1 MSNFRKLP
9 TASSCPDV
17 DWFKDLP
24 LPEGRTFVCTGREKI
39 KLDQIERTN
48 EQGQVVNIA
57 RELGTNKENVQD
69 LANNI
74 KINGVLLD
82 AQPPFVGTNFQL
94 FDGFTRTEGILG
106 MGLEYWVFNVVR
118 PKEGFTWSDVWD
130 EIGLGANNHP
140 PSKSATRGDFSKA
153 LARWVAIQEQEPTQG
168 QCVDWINNIPHSFSQ
183 EIVTNIA
190 EKVLK
195 TQRAINT
202 VESVDSK
209 GVVSK
214 VRQEMD
220 TLTNRVDIIPFN
232 VSGNTT
238 YFKRAAFDVLES
250 ISNPKK
256 DMRIGVGYTKDIP
269 AEEMNAVREEGLKKI
284 EEINDLFEAAFQVRM
299 KRGANFK
306 LLDISYMMPQ
316 IIDVETSLIPVER
329 DHTITIKSGKARMV
343 TE

>member
-1 MSNFRKLP
+1 MPKFRTLP

-17 DWFKDLP
+17 DWFENLP

-39 KLDQIERTN
+39 KLDHIERTN
-48 EQGQVVNIA
+48 AAGQVVNIA

-94 FDGFTRTEGILG
+94 FDGFTRIEGIIG

-140 PSKSATRGDFSKA
+140 PSKAATRGDFSKA
-153 LARWVAIQEQEPTQG
+153 LARWIAIQEQEPTQG

-190 EKVLK
+190 QKQLK
-195 TQRAINT
+195 TQRASKSCESFDAKSVTST
-202 VESVDSK
+202 VK
-209 GVVSK
+209 QK
-214 VRQEMD
+214 LN
-220 TLTNRVDIIPFN
+220 LTNRSEVLPFN
-232 VSGNTT
+232 LSGNST
-238 YFKRAAFDVLES
+238 YLKRTAFEVLES
-250 ISNPKK
+250 ISNPKTSE
-256 DMRIGVGYTKDIP
+256 RVGVGFVQKIP
-269 AEEMNAVREEGLKKI
+269 AEEIHRVREEGLKSI
-284 EEINDLFEAAFQVRM
+284 EKINDLFEAAFQVRM
-299 KRGANFK
+299 KRGDNFK
-306 LLDISYMMPQ
+306 LLDIKYMMPQ
-316 IIDVETSLIPVER
+316 IIDVETSLIHVE
-329 DHTITIKSGKARMV
+329 K

>member
-48 EQGQVVNIA
+48 AEGQVVNIA

-74 KINGVLLD
+74 KIKGVLLD
-82 AQPPFVGTNFQL
+82 AQPPFVGSNYQL
-94 FDGFTRTEGILG
+94 FDGFTRTEAIIG
-106 MGLEYWVFNVVR
+106 MSLEYWVFNVVE
-118 PKEGFTWSDVWD
+118 PKEGFSWSDVWD
-130 EIGLGANNHP
+130 EVGLGANDHP
-140 PSKSATRGDFSKA
+140 PSKSATRGDFTKS
-153 LARWVAIQEQEPTQG
+153 LARWVANQEQEPTQG

-195 TQRAINT
+195 TQRAANT

-209 GVVSK
+209 GVISK
-214 VRQEMD
+214 VRQEKD

-250 ISNPKK
+250 ISNPNK
-256 DMRIGVGYTKDIP
+256 DMRIGVGYTKGIP
-269 AEEMNAVREEGLKKI
+269 AEEMNAVREEGLKRI
-284 EEINDLFEAAFQVRM
+284 EEINDLFEAAFQLRM
-299 KRGANFK
+299 ERGANFK

-316 IIDVETSLIPVER
+316 IIDVESSLIPVER
-329 DHTITIKSGKARMV
+329 DHTITTKSGKARMV

>member
-9 TASSCPDV
+9 TVSSCPDV

-24 LPEGRTFVCTGREKI
+24 LPTGRTFVCTGREKI

-48 EQGQVVNIA
+48 AEGQVVNIA

-82 AQPPFVGTNFQL
+82 AQPPFVGTNDRL
-94 FDGFTRTEGILG
+94 FDGFTRTEAIMG
-106 MGLEYWVFNVVR
+106 MSLEYWVFNVVE

-153 LARWVAIQEQEPTQG
+153 LARWVSIQEQEPTQG

-190 EKVLK
+190 QKELK
-195 TQRAINT
+195 TQRAKSS

-220 TLTNRVDIIPFN
+220 TLTNRVDVIPFN

-238 YFKRAAFDVLES
+238 YFKRATFDVLES
-250 ISNPKK
+250 ISNHKK

-329 DHTITIKSGKARMV
+329 DHTITTKSGKARMV

>member
-24 LPEGRTFVCTGREKI
+24 LPTGRTFVCTGREKI

-48 EQGQVVNIA
+48 AEGQVVNIS

-82 AQPPFVGTNFQL
+82 AQPPFVGTNDRL
-94 FDGFTRTEGILG
+94 FDGFTRTEAIIG
-106 MGLEYWVFNVVR
+106 MSLEYWVFNVVE

-190 EKVLK
+190 QKELK
-195 TQRAINT
+195 TQRAANT

-209 GVVSK
+209 CVISK
-214 VRQEMD
+214 VRQEKN

-238 YFKRAAFDVLES
+238 YFKRATFDVLES

-256 DMRIGVGYTKDIP
+256 NMRIGVGYTKDIP

-284 EEINDLFEAAFQVRM
+284 EEINDLFEAAFQLRM

-316 IIDVETSLIPVER
+316 IIDVESSLIPVER
-329 DHTITIKSGKARMV
+329 DHTITTKSGKARMV

>member
-1 MSNFRKLP
+1 MSPNNFRKLP

-24 LPEGRTFVCTGREKI
+24 LPKGRTFVCTGREKI

-82 AQPPFVGTNFQL
+82 AQPPFVGTNDRL
-94 FDGFTRTEGILG
+94 FDGFTRTEAIIG
-106 MGLEYWVFNVVR
+106 MGLEYWVFNVVK
-118 PKEGFTWSDVWD
+118 PKKGFSWSEVWD

-168 QCVDWINNIPHSFSQ
+168 QCVDWINNIAHSFSS
-183 EIVTNIA
+183 EIVSNIA
-190 EKVLK
+190 KGVLNNE
-195 TQRAINT
+195 RARQSM
-202 VESVDSK
+202 ESVDPK
-209 GVVSK
+209 DVIARVSN
-214 VRQEMD
+214 EENF
-220 TLTNRVDIIPFN
+220 TNRVEIIPIN
-232 VSGNTT
+232 ISGNDT
-238 YFKRAAFDVLES
+238 YVKRAIFQALKAV
-250 ISNPKK
+250 SNPKK
-256 DMRIGVGYTKDIP
+256 DMIRGVGYLKGVP
-269 AEEMNAVREEGLKKI
+269 AEKAEETRKEG
-284 EEINDLFEAAFQVRM
+284 M
-299 KRGANFK
+299 K
-306 LLDISYMMPQ
+306 LLDEYNDMFEEAFQQRLKVGAKYRLIDVDYIYPQ
-316 IIDVETSLIPVER
+316 IIDVETSLIPVE
-329 DHTITIKSGKARMV
+329 K

>member
-24 LPEGRTFVCTGREKI
+24 LLEGRTYVCIRREKI

-48 EQGQVVNIA
+48 AEGQVVNIA

-82 AQPPFVGTNFQL
+82 AQPPFVGTNDRL
-94 FDGFTRTEGILG
+94 FDGFTRTEAIIG
-106 MGLEYWVFNVVR
+106 MGLEYWVFNVVE

-232 VSGNTT
+232 VSGNPT

-284 EEINDLFEAAFQVRM
+284 EEINDLFEAAFQLRM

-316 IIDVETSLIPVER
+316 IIDVESSLIPVER
-329 DHTITIKSGKARMV
+329 DHTITTKSGKARMV